1 MANLLVRNLDDDV
14 LQELK
19 AAAKAHG
26 RSLQAEIH
34 EVLRNGSARRLAET
48 RRLRAR
54 ALKPVS
60 VSRDT
65 ADPRGPRPAGSVFVG
80 DASVVVKWFVPE
92 IHSDAAR
99 RLLVLPHEYVAPD
112 LLFAETANTI
122 WKKIRREELT
132 AEEGQQLVADIGQ
145 IAVETVP
152 CRALAEDAHALANAT
167 GRTVYDSMYVAL
179 AVRLN
184 TRSITADERLH

>member
-1 MANLLVRNLDDDV
+1 V
-14 LQELK
+14 
-19 AAAKAHG
+19 
-26 RSLQAEIH
+26 
-34 EVLRNGSARRLAET
+34 
-48 RRLRAR
+48 
-54 ALKPVS
+54 
-60 VSRDT
+60 
-65 ADPRGPRPAGSVFVG
+65 SVFVV

-122 WKKIRREELT
+122 WKKIRRGELT

-145 IAVETVP
+145 IAVEAVP

-184 TRSITADERLH
+184 TRSITADERLEAALKKIPAVAGHIQLVETFERDVQAGNDPEASE

>member
-1 MANLLVRNLDDDV
+1 M
-14 LQELK
+14 
-19 AAAKAHG
+19 
-26 RSLQAEIH
+26 SL
-34 EVLRNGSARRLAET
+34 
-48 RRLRAR
+48 
-54 ALKPVS
+54 
-60 VSRDT
+60 
-65 ADPRGPRPAGSVFVG
+65 FVV

-92 IHSDAAR
+92 IHSNAAR

-122 WKKIRREELT
+122 WKKTRRGELT

-145 IAVETVP
+145 IAVEVVP

-167 GRTVYDSMYVAL
+167 GRTIYDSMYVAL

-184 TRSITADERLH
+184 TRSITADERLEAALKKIPAVAGHIQLVQTFERDAQAGSDPEAPE

>member
-1 MANLLVRNLDDDV
+1 V
-14 LQELK
+14 
-19 AAAKAHG
+19 
-26 RSLQAEIH
+26 
-34 EVLRNGSARRLAET
+34 
-48 RRLRAR
+48 
-54 ALKPVS
+54 
-60 VSRDT
+60 
-65 ADPRGPRPAGSVFVG
+65 SVFVV

-99 RLLVLPHEYVAPD
+99 RLLALPHEYIAPD

-122 WKKIRREELT
+122 WKKIRRKELT
-132 AEEGQQLVADIGQ
+132 AEEGQQLVADIGR
-145 IAVETVP
+145 IAVGTVS

-184 TRSITADERLH
+184 TRSITADDRLEAALRNVPAVAGHIQLVQTFEPSAEEGEE

>member
-1 MANLLVRNLDDDV
+1 V
-14 LQELK
+14 
-19 AAAKAHG
+19 
-26 RSLQAEIH
+26 
-34 EVLRNGSARRLAET
+34 
-48 RRLRAR
+48 
-54 ALKPVS
+54 
-60 VSRDT
+60 
-65 ADPRGPRPAGSVFVG
+65 SVFVV

-132 AEEGQQLVADIGQ
+132 AEEGQQLVADIAQ

-152 CRALAEDAHALANAT
+152 CRPLAEDAHALANAT

-184 TRSITADERLH
+184 TRSITADDRLEAALKRIPAVAGHIQLVQTFERDVQAGDDPDASE

>member
-1 MANLLVRNLDDDV
+1 M
-14 LQELK
+14 
-19 AAAKAHG
+19 
-26 RSLQAEIH
+26 SI
-34 EVLRNGSARRLAET
+34 
-48 RRLRAR
+48 
-54 ALKPVS
+54 
-60 VSRDT
+60 
-65 ADPRGPRPAGSVFVG
+65 FVV

-99 RLLVLPHEYVAPD
+99 RLLVLPHEYLAPD

-132 AEEGQQLVADIGQ
+132 AEEGQQLVAAIGQ
-145 IAVETVP
+145 IAVETVS
-152 CRALAEDAHALANAT
+152 CRALAADAHALAHAT

-184 TRSITADERLH
+184 TRAITADGRLEAALKRIPAVAGHIQLVQTFERGVQEGNGQEVSE